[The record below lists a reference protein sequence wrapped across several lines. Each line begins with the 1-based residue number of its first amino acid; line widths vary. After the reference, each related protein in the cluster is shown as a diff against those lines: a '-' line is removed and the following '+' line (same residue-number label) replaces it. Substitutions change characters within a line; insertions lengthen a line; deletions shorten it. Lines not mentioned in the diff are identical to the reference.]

1 MKLRQ
6 LRDDA
11 TLSARELAEMAGV
24 HENTVL
30 RLETGKGSAHP
41 KTIRKLAEALGVT
54 PKDLRRK
61 AGENE

>member
-1 MKLRQ
+1 MRLRE
-6 LRDDA
+6 LREDA
-11 TLSARELAEMAGV
+11 ALSAQELGEKAGV

-30 RLETGKGSAHP
+30 RLESGKSGAHP
-41 KTIRKLAEALGVT
+41 KTVRKLAEALGVK